1 MGIPK
6 EGDDGIHAVGVID
19 GEAIKIPADAHE
31 RYYVL
36 VAPFGLKH

>member
-6 EGDDGIHAVGVID
+6 EGDDGIHAVGIFD

-31 RYYVL
+31 RYYVCYSSMTYNL
-36 VAPFGLKH
+36 